1 MNDCEKIR
9 EDSGNPN
16 QSTEGEEGVAQVQ
29 SLPHG
34 QSNLKIYTFG
44 GGEYE
49 RWGLRGDLFLL
60 GVSL

>member
-44 GGEYE
+44 GGEMKDE
-49 RWGLRGDLFLL
+49 D
-60 GVSL
+60 